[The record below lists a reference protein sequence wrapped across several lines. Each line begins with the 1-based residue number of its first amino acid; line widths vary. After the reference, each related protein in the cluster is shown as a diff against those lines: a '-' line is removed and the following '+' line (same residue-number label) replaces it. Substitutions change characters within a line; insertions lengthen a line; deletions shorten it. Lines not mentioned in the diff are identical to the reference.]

1 MNRPLA
7 FSLRLLWV
15 LALLA
20 SLGMLFAAL
29 PGYFSKA
36 GLADP
41 AATLSTLALVGAW
54 LGIGL
59 SLSAALVSLAL
70 ACLVFWKKASD
81 GMALFLC
88 FYLLLHAII
97 DSGPIEVFTAYW
109 LPQSP
114 YFALQAQGVVS
125 PVPGLVFLLIFPNG
139 RFVPRWTR
147 GLVPLA
153 MVLAMVAL
161 TFEPEEAVKLHTLR
175 AQITIGSLWLLS
187 FFSIGIQIYRYRAL
201 YTPVER
207 QQTKWVVYG
216 TGLSAAFIGLAGI
229 QWLYV
234 LNQPA
239 QALAPWQSSL
249 VGAGWYLI
257 QTILPISYTLAIMR
271 SRLWDIDL
279 VIRRTLVYSVL
290 TLTLGLVY
298 VGCILLSRALV
309 APYIGG
315 SELTIV
321 ASTLVIAAL
330 FNPLRK
336 RIQNI
341 IDKRFY
347 RRKYDAA
354 KVLAAF
360 GATARDE
367 TDLERLTSEVLRVV
381 DETMQPEFV
390 GLWLRD
396 TETGNMPN
404 SSSSTPRQMQ

>member
-1 MNRPLA
+1 MNRGFA
-7 FSLRLLWV
+7 FTIRVLWA
-15 LALLA
+15 LALLV
-20 SLGMLFAAL
+20 SLGVLFGAL
-29 PGYFSKA
+29 PGYATKA
-36 GLADP
+36 GVADP
-41 AATLSTLALVGAW
+41 AAKLSTLALVGAW

-81 GMALFLC
+81 AMALFLS
-88 FYLLLHAII
+88 FYLLLYAII

-114 YFALQAQGVVS
+114 YFAHQLQGVVS

-153 MVLAMVAL
+153 VVLALLAL
-161 TFEPEEAVKLHTLR
+161 TFEPEEAVKLNTLR
-175 AQITIGSLWLLS
+175 AQISIGALWLLAI
-187 FFSIGIQIYRYRAL
+187 FAAGIQIYRYRNL
-201 YTPVER
+201 YTPLER

-216 TGLSAAFIGLAGI
+216 LGLSTALIGLAAI
-229 QWLYV
+229 PYLYL

-239 QALAPWQSSL
+239 HAPAPWWSSL
-249 VGAGWYLI
+249 AGVSWFLI
-257 QTILPISYTLAIMR
+257 QGIPPISYTLAIMR

-279 VIRRTLVYSVL
+279 VIRRTLVYSAL

-298 VGCILLSRALV
+298 IGCILISRTLV
-309 APYIGG
+309 APLTGNT
-315 SELTIV
+315 ELAIV
-321 ASTLVIAAL
+321 VSTLVIAAL
-330 FNPLRK
+330 FMPLRR
-336 RIQNI
+336 RIQNV

-347 RRKYDAA
+347 RRKYNAA

-360 GATARDE
+360 GTTARDE
-367 TDLERLTSEVLRVV
+367 TDLERLSAELLKVV

-396 TETGNMPN
+396 TQTGSMPN
-404 SSSSTPRQMQ
+404 SSSSAPRQMQ